1 VLAPLPY
8 LAQGAGLLGADAYM
22 TNYACNTT
30 YELIENQ
37 NFTRTGEPKKARQLL
52 LLPSGRALTAVCGST
67 VLYVCCLHGPSRDR
81 LGEQTRNMTRYCVC
95 TAD

>member
-1 VLAPLPY
+1 MLAPLPY
-8 LAQGAGLLGADAYM
+8 RAQGAGLLGADAYM

-37 NFTRTGEPKKARQLL
+37 NFTRTGEPTKARQ

-67 VLYVCCLHGPSRDR
+67 VL
-81 LGEQTRNMTRYCVC
+81 CVFAC
-95 TAD
+95 TAHRATGSGSKREK